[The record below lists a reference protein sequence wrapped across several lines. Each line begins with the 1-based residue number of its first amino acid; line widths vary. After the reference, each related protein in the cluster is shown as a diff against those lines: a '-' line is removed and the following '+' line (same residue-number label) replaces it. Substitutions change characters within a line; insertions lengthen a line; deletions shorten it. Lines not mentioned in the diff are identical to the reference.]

1 MVDTWKRVGGLPLR
15 NGSETQRDETYSKTS
30 RLGVLKDFKTWSID
44 QDFECRVSC
53 IYLGGRVLET

>member
-30 RLGVLKDFKTWSID
+30 RLGVLIKTLSV
-44 QDFECRVSC
+44 ELVV
-53 IYLGGRVLET
+53 YT